1 MKKLTAI
8 LLLCCLITPFWL
20 GYGWLVLSKQALR
33 KEIKR
38 EILQGMDQEDLVQ
51 FVFTQETLYTSV
63 RWEHEGEFEY
73 QGRMYDVVSS
83 HTEGSQLVF
92 WCWPDDK
99 ETRINQQIRD
109 LTEQAAGQHPKQQQQ
124 TRTLLS
130 LLQLPYLQDHFT
142 WHYNQDAF
150 NVIRLT
156 PYTATCLPGF
166 AEIHPPPPKKG

>member
-38 EILQGMDQEDLVQ
+38 EILKGMDQEDLVQ
-51 FVFTQETLYTSV
+51 FTFTRETLQTKV
-63 RWEHEGEFEY
+63 RWEHAGEFEY

-83 HTEGSQLVF
+83 DTMGHQLVF

-99 ETRINQQIRD
+99 ETRINQQMRE
-109 LTEQAAGQHPKQQQQ
+109 LVEQTAGQHPKQQQQ

-142 WHYNQDAF
+142 WQSNPDDSNITQT
-150 NVIRLT
+150 T
-156 PYTATCLPGF
+156 PFVAVCLSGF
-166 AEIHPPPPKKG
+166 SEIHPPPPKTI